1 VTGLLRQ
8 LRAHTPEEAGRLQ
21 LAVLRVFLLPVI
33 LLGELLI
40 DHAEEH
46 GTAFAWIFG
55 AYGAGAIALLAWRVR
70 SRLLRRDAP
79 PALWRMEPF
88 VDLLAVCALTY
99 TSGGPFSETA
109 MALFA
114 LPVLAAIRLRPA
126 LTARWALGSIACYV
140 TLSLLHPT
148 AGESEATARMAVQ
161 VLYLAWIGAGVVV
174 VSALLAHRDAAIQ
187 RLAEERGEL
196 AAQALSAEQRERRRL
211 ADVLHDDAVQTLSVA
226 RQELVDY
233 GRTGSPA
240 SFERAGSALA
250 AAISQLRGQIFELHP
265 FVLDHAGLAAALRA
279 VAEQCAGRLGAE
291 ITVTVD
297 TDATGAHDELLLVLA
312 RELLTNAAKHSGA
325 TRVAVSV
332 AADAEQLE
340 LEVRDDGA
348 GFDAGRRF
356 EALGHGHIGL
366 ASAEQRLGAL
376 GGRLEVRSAPG
387 KGTAVRAVLPAVA
400 PAAAPVP

>member
-1 VTGLLRQ
+1 VSGILRR
-8 LRAHTPEEAGRLQ
+8 LRPRTPEEVGRLR
-21 LAVLRVFLLPVI
+21 LAVLRVSLLPVI

-46 GTAFAWIFG
+46 GTAFAWIFA
-55 AYGAGAIALLAWRVR
+55 AYGAEAIAVLGLRIR
-70 SRLLRRDAP
+70 SRLLRRDSP
-79 PALWRMEPF
+79 PALWRTEPF

-99 TSGGPFSETA
+99 TSGGPFSETS

-126 LTARWALGSIACYV
+126 LTARWALGSIVSYV
-140 TLSLLHPT
+140 ALSLLHPT
-148 AGESEATARMAVQ
+148 AGESEATSRMVVQ

-174 VSALLAHRDAAIQ
+174 VSALLAHRDTAIQ
-187 RLAEERGEL
+187 RLAEERGRF

-233 GRTGSPA
+233 RRTGSAA
-240 SFERAGSALA
+240 SFERASSALA
-250 AAISQLRGQIFELHP
+250 DAITQLRGQIFELHP

-279 VAEQCAGRLGAE
+279 VAEQCAGRMGAE

-297 TDATGAHDELLLVLA
+297 ADAPGAHDELLLVLA
-312 RELLTNAAKHSGA
+312 RELLMNAAKHSGA
-325 TRVAVSV
+325 TRVTVSV
-332 AADAEQLE
+332 AVDAEQLE

-348 GFDAGRRF
+348 GFDAGRRGQ
-356 EALGHGHIGL
+356 ALAEGHIGL
-366 ASAEQRLGAL
+366 ASAEQRLAAL

-387 KGTAVRAVLPAVA
+387 KGTAVRALLPAV
-400 PAAAPVP
+400 AAAPVP